1 MIEIEKDFSKRLP
14 IPEFSSTLKEFM
26 RVNFI
31 SVTDLE
37 SICENAKMFSR
48 TSCHRIKN
56 GQITEQNYLMM
67 LPVLE
72 EKLEKWMTSKN
83 WTSIKINENL
93 DNLFPHRKDTNMII
107 SRCELIAPAVKFFK
121 LTADPFD
128 VDRVPGEEEFFSN
141 PELDD
146 VASRLHDAVIYKK
159 FLAVSGG
166 VGTGKTSMKVRVF
179 RKFQDDPK
187 IHLITPE
194 FFDMNG
200 VSVAS
205 IAAHIL
211 EEFGVRIPSRN
222 TSRVLK
228 IRQHLTAL
236 EKDGHH
242 VALVFDECHRLND
255 KVITSLKNF
264 WEMTNGGY
272 TRLLGI
278 VLFGQPKF
286 VDTTLRDYKFREI
299 AERVQ
304 VVEMPPLAKSAADYL
319 AHKIECVGGNLNELF
334 DSESLRR
341 ICSVAKTPLALGNL
355 ANSALMEAYKLEETQ
370 VVSQMLNLPDTP
382 QLRQMRFAA

>member
-1 MIEIEKDFSKRLP
+1 MIEIEKDYAKCLS
-14 IPEFSSTLKEFM
+14 IAEFSSALKEFM

-48 TSCHRIKN
+48 TSCHRLKN
-56 GQITEQNYLMM
+56 GQVNENNYLMM
-67 LPVLE
+67 LPTLE
-72 EKLEKWMTSKN
+72 EKLEKWMIAKH
-83 WTSIKINENL
+83 WTTAKISENL
-93 DNLFPHRKDTNMII
+93 DTLFPHRKDTKMII
-107 SRCELIAPAVKFFK
+107 NRSELIAPAVKFFG

-146 VASRLHDAVIYKK
+146 IALRIRDAVIYKR
-159 FLAVSGG
+159 FIAITGG
-166 VGTGKTSMKVRVF
+166 VGTGKTSMKIRVF
-179 RKFQDDPK
+179 RNMDEEK

-194 FFDMNG
+194 FFDMHG
-200 VSVAS
+200 VSVGS

-211 EEFGVRIPSRN
+211 EEFGIRIPSRS

-236 EKDGHH
+236 EKEGHH

-264 WEMTNGGY
+264 WELTNGRY
-272 TRLLGI
+272 SRLLGI
-278 VLFGQPKF
+278 VLFGQPRF
-286 VDTTLRDYKFREI
+286 VETTLRDYKFREI

-319 AHKIECVGGNLNELF
+319 AHKLDCVGGNINRLF
-334 DSESLRR
+334 DSESIRR
-341 ICSVAKTPLALGNL
+341 ICAVAKTPLALGNL
-355 ANSALMEAYKLEETQ
+355 ANSALMEAYKLEEEQ

-382 QLRQMRFAA
+382 ALRQIRRAA